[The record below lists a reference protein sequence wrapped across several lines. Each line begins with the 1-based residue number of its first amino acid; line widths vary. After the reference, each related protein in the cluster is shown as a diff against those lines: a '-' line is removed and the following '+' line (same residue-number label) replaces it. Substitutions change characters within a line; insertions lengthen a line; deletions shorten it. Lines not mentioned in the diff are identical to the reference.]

1 MNNSTKPIMI
11 IGAGISGMTSA
22 IEIAEVGHEVILIEK
37 EPYLG
42 GRVMRT
48 HRYFP
53 KMCPPSC
60 GFEINVRR
68 IRRNPRIKVYTMAR
82 VEDIS
87 GEPGN
92 FRAKI
97 RVKPRYVTEE
107 HSIDDSITRQLT
119 SERLNDF
126 NLGMDSTKALYLP
139 HDRAY
144 PSTYLIDRMSLSDED
159 AKKLKEI
166 TSPGS
171 IDLDMNDEE
180 IDIDV
185 AAIIIATGWRP
196 YNADNLDNLGYGK
209 FKNVV
214 TNVQMERLAATGG
227 PTKGKIIRPSDG
239 KEIKNIAF
247 AQCAGSRD
255 ENHLP
260 YCSAVCC
267 MGSLKQIR
275 YIRDQYPEAQITM
288 FYIDIRTIGR
298 EENFYYDLLEDRNV
312 SFVKGKVA
320 EINED
325 PETGN
330 LILDVQD
337 TISKENLHPNFEMVV
352 LATGVVPNTD
362 DIKIPYEL
370 QYDQYGFI
378 DGNTNKGK
386 GIFAIGCAKR
396 PCDVSR
402 AVKDATSAALKAIQ
416 SLAEGGQSHG
426 R

>member
-144 PSTYLIDRMSLSDED
+144 PSTYLIDR
-159 AKKLKEI
+159 
-166 TSPGS
+166 
-171 IDLDMNDEE
+171 
-180 IDIDV
+180 
-185 AAIIIATGWRP
+185 
-196 YNADNLDNLGYGK
+196 
-209 FKNVV
+209 
-214 TNVQMERLAATGG
+214 
-227 PTKGKIIRPSDG
+227 
-239 KEIKNIAF
+239 
-247 AQCAGSRD
+247 
-255 ENHLP
+255 
-260 YCSAVCC
+260 
-267 MGSLKQIR
+267 
-275 YIRDQYPEAQITM
+275 
-288 FYIDIRTIGR
+288 
-298 EENFYYDLLEDRNV
+298 
-312 SFVKGKVA
+312 
-320 EINED
+320 IN
-325 PETGN
+325 
-330 LILDVQD
+330 
-337 TISKENLHPNFEMVV
+337 
-352 LATGVVPNTD
+352 
-362 DIKIPYEL
+362 
-370 QYDQYGFI
+370 
-378 DGNTNKGK
+378 
-386 GIFAIGCAKR
+386 
-396 PCDVSR
+396 
-402 AVKDATSAALKAIQ
+402 
-416 SLAEGGQSHG
+416 
-426 R
+426 